1 MAFAAAC
8 RDMGMDCDF
17 VCRGETIEE
26 AMAEAAQHG
35 KEAHGFTDEQLQE
48 PNMMERM
55 RESMKVA

>member
-1 MAFAAAC
+1 
-8 RDMGMDCDF
+8 MDCDF